1 MYKLSEKDISTIETH
16 LNAGGKKEIV
26 VKIESGKIV
35 IFKAERKK
43 IA

>member
-1 MYKLSEKDISTIETH
+1 MYKLSEKDVSAIEAH

-26 VKIESGKIV
+26 VKIENGKIA